1 MRIPHWLT
9 ALALLAPT
17 LAHARPDVTGP
28 GPFTVGATTITWTR
42 TSSTTGQPR
51 PLATIIWYPAKP
63 GTGTAG
69 GGVFRDAAVLRRH
82 WPIVLFSHGSCG
94 FPEQSLFFTVTLA
107 SRGFVVVAP
116 PHPGNEFTTF
126 PACMDPTELVDSYL
140 NRLDDMRFVLDQV
153 LAEDDRVGSPFH
165 RKLDRRRIGMS
176 GHSFGGLDTLRVAV
190 SDPRVRAALAL
201 APARPALSGGRI
213 KIPTMI
219 EGAERDTLAPF
230 QTDTL
235 AAYALLDGP
244 RFLVEILNAGH
255 FAFSDICAGTIFGTA
270 DCAPG
275 TISQDDAHHLAL
287 RYGLPFLM
295 RYVGRTTRFNHL
307 LKPPAVP
314 GVMFQADPHR

>member
-17 LAHARPDVTGP
+17 LAHARADVTGP

-51 PLATIIWYPAKP
+51 PLATVIWYPAKP

-69 GGVFRDAAVLRRH
+69 GGVFRDAAVLRGH
-82 WPIVLFSHGSCG
+82 LPIVLFSHGSCG

-107 SRGFVVVAP
+107 SWGFVVVAP
-116 PHPGNEFTTF
+116 PHPGNEFSEF
-126 PACMDPTELVDSYL
+126 PACMDPAELADSYL
-140 NRLDDMRFVLDQV
+140 NRLDDMRFVLDQI

-165 RKLDRRRIGMS
+165 RKLARRRIGMS
-176 GHSFGGLDTLRVAV
+176 GHSFGGLDTLRVAT

-201 APARPALSGGRI
+201 APARPDLSGGRI

-219 EGAERDTLAPF
+219 EGAELDTLAPF

-235 AAYALLDGP
+235 GAYALLDGP

-255 FAFSDICAGTIFGTA
+255 FAFSDICAGAIFGTT

-295 RYVGRTTRFNHL
+295 RYVGRTTRFNDL

-314 GVMFQADPHR
+314 GVMFQAEPHR

>member
-1 MRIPHWLT
+1 MRILHWLT

-17 LAHARPDVTGP
+17 LAHAQPNVTGP
-28 GPFTVGATTITWTR
+28 GPFAVGETSITWTR

-51 PLATIIWYPAKP
+51 PLATLIWYPAKP
-63 GTGTAG
+63 GSGTADG
-69 GGVFRDAAVLRRH
+69 NVFRDAAVLRRH

-94 FPEQSLFFTVTLA
+94 IPNQSLFLTVTLA
-107 SRGFVVVAP
+107 SRGFVIVAP

-126 PACMDPTELVDSYL
+126 PACMDPAELTDSYL
-140 NRLDDMRFVLDQV
+140 NRLDDMRFVLDQI
-153 LAEDDRVGSPFH
+153 LAENGRSGSPF
-165 RKLDRRRIGMS
+165 RGKLDPRRIGLS
-176 GHSFGGLDTLRVAV
+176 GHSFGGLDALRVAV
-190 SDPRVRAALAL
+190 AEPRVRASLAL

-219 EGAERDTLAPF
+219 QGAEKDTLAPF

-235 AAYALLDGP
+235 GSYALLDGP

-255 FAFSDICAGTIFGTA
+255 FAFSDICAGAIFGTP

-275 TISQDDAHHLAL
+275 TISQDDAHHLVL
-287 RYGLPFLM
+287 RYGIPFLT
-295 RYVGRTTRFNHL
+295 RYVGRTRRFDRL

-314 GVMFQADPHR
+314 GVMFQAEPHR

>member
-1 MRIPHWLT
+1 M
-9 ALALLAPT
+9 
-17 LAHARPDVTGP
+17 
-28 GPFTVGATTITWTR
+28 
-42 TSSTTGQPR
+42 
-51 PLATIIWYPAKP
+51 
-63 GTGTAG
+63 
-69 GGVFRDAAVLRRH
+69 
-82 WPIVLFSHGSCG
+82 
-94 FPEQSLFFTVTLA
+94 
-107 SRGFVVVAP
+107 VVAP
-116 PHPGNEFTTF
+116 PHPGNEFTDF
-126 PACMDPTELVDSYL
+126 PACMDPAELVDSYL
-140 NRLDDMRFVLDQV
+140 NRLDDMRFVLDQILV
-153 LAEDDRVGSPFH
+153 EDERVGSPFR

-176 GHSFGGLDTLRVAV
+176 GHSFGGLDTLRVAAL
-190 SDPRVRAALAL
+190 DPRVRAALAL
-201 APARPALSGGRI
+201 APARPDLTGGRI

-235 AAYALLDGP
+235 GAYALLDGP

-255 FAFSDICAGTIFGTA
+255 FAFSDICAGAIFGTP

-314 GVMFQADPHR
+314 GVMFQTELHR